1 MSQAGSRVNGWGDL
15 TATEGNSILWPAGAN
30 SRKLENNAI
39 FSQSVRFS
47 PFLPI
52 SHADFGDGELK
63 KHRLLFQ
70 QFSNKMSSPNPPCRL
85 E

>member
-1 MSQAGSRVNGWGDL
+1 MSQAGSRINGWGDL
-15 TATEGNSILWPAGAN
+15 KATEGNSILWPAGAN

-47 PFLPI
+47 FFFLPI

-63 KHRLLFQ
+63 KHRLLF
-70 QFSNKMSSPNPPCRL
+70 SNSPAKCHLPIPHVA
-85 E
+85 